1 MNERLTTPGSIV
13 LSFPEGQNPEG
24 ESAGMG
30 GERGGVDSALE
41 ESSDKEDAG
50 EEFATESMRDQWY
63 PE

>member
-1 MNERLTTPGSIV
+1 MRDSQRLDLLFFLSLKVRILKVRV
-13 LSFPEGQNPEG
+13 LEW
-24 ESAGMG
+24 G

>member
-1 MNERLTTPGSIV
+1 MRLTTPGSIV

-24 ESAGMG
+24 ESAGV
-30 GERGGVDSALE
+30 GERGGVDSTLE

-50 EEFATESMRDQWY
+50 KEFATESMRDPWY